1 MSTINVGQFNLMR
14 VDRKVD
20 FGFYM
25 DDGGEGILLPKR
37 FVPSGLQIGD
47 TISVFVYHDSDN
59 RLIATTQEPFAV
71 VGDIAALK
79 VVEVTSQGAFLDWG
93 LMKDLFVPV
102 SQQLSNMRLGGKYLV
117 KLYLDKQTGRV
128 AATEKIDNQISND
141 VLTVKEGEKVKIQV
155 YRESEIGY
163 VVIVNQ
169 VHQGLVYKNEVFT
182 HLHIGQFID
191 EAFVKK
197 IREDN
202 KLDIGLGKQGGEK
215 LADDNQK
222 IMSLLKSHKGFLP
235 YHDKSAPDDIYAFFG
250 MSKKAFNDFNDK
262 LKVVAMAGS
271 VKEGVQEILRH
282 SPDLVFLDIQM
293 PGLDGL
299 NVFKQLASKPAVI
312 FCSAYAEH
320 AVAAF
325 ELSAVDYLLKP
336 FSAERFQQALF
347 KACGKIIAAADR
359 RRSSR
364 PAVRCPSWSEA
375 QVRLRHRADRYRRGT
390 ARRRPSPTRR

>member
-59 RLIATTQEPFAV
+59 RLIATTQEPFVV

-102 SQQLSNMRLGGKYLV
+102 SQQLSTMRLGGKYLV
-117 KLYLDKQTGRV
+117 KLYIDAQTGRV
-128 AATEKIDNQISND
+128 AATEKIDKQISND
-141 VLTVKEGEKVKIQV
+141 NLTVKEGEKVKIQV

-250 MSKKAFNDFNDK
+250 MSKKAFKMNVGMLYK
-262 LKVVAMAGS
+262 LKLIS
-271 VKEGVQEILRH
+271 IEE
-282 SPDLVFLDIQM
+282 
-293 PGLDGL
+293 DGIHL
-299 NVFKQLASKPAVI
+299 IPE
-312 FCSAYAEH
+312 AE
-320 AVAAF
+320 VDTPM
-325 ELSAVDYLLKP
+325 ELKL
-336 FSAERFQQALF
+336 
-347 KACGKIIAAADR
+347 
-359 RRSSR
+359 
-364 PAVRCPSWSEA
+364 
-375 QVRLRHRADRYRRGT
+375 
-390 ARRRPSPTRR
+390 

>member
-25 DDGGEGILLPKR
+25 DDGAEGILLPKR
-37 FVPSGLQIGD
+37 FVPSGLQVDD

-79 VVEVTSQGAFLDWG
+79 VVDITGQGAFLDWG

-102 SQQLSNMRLGGKYLV
+102 SQQLSSMRLGGKYLV

-141 VLTVKEGEKVKIQV
+141 VLTVKEGEKVKLQV
-155 YRESEIGY
+155 YRESDIGY

-182 HLHIGQFID
+182 HLHIGQMI
-191 EAFVKK
+191 EEGFVKK

-202 KLDIGLGKQGGEK
+202 KLDIGIGKQGVEK
-215 LADDNQK
+215 LDDDQVK
-222 IMSLLKSHKGFLP
+222 LIQLLKLHKGFLP
-235 YHDKSAPDDIYAFFG
+235 YHDKSSPEDIYAFFG
-250 MSKKAFNDFNDK
+250 ISKKAFKMNVGMLYKAKKITIEDGGIR
-262 LKVVAMAGS
+262 LIP
-271 VKEGVQEILRH
+271 EVQEKTETSA
-282 SPDLVFLDIQM
+282 SP
-293 PGLDGL
+293 
-299 NVFKQLASKPAVI
+299 
-312 FCSAYAEH
+312 
-320 AVAAF
+320 
-325 ELSAVDYLLKP
+325 
-336 FSAERFQQALF
+336 
-347 KACGKIIAAADR
+347 
-359 RRSSR
+359 
-364 PAVRCPSWSEA
+364 EA
-375 QVRLRHRADRYRRGT
+375 
-390 ARRRPSPTRR
+390 

>member
-25 DDGGEGILLPKR
+25 DDGAEGILLPKR
-37 FVPSGLQIGD
+37 FVPSGLQVDD

-79 VVEVTSQGAFLDWG
+79 VVAITNQGAFLDWG

-102 SQQLSNMRLGGKYLV
+102 SQQLSSMRLGGKYLV

-141 VLTVKEGEKVKIQV
+141 VLTVKEGEKVKLQV
-155 YRESEIGY
+155 YRESDIGY

-182 HLHIGQFID
+182 HLHIGQMID
-191 EAFVKK
+191 EGFVKK

-202 KLDIGLGKQGGEK
+202 KLDIGIGKQGVEK
-215 LADDNQK
+215 LDDDQVK
-222 IMSLLKSHKGFLP
+222 LIQLLKLHKGFLP
-235 YHDKSAPDDIYAFFG
+235 YHDKSSPEDIYAFFG
-250 MSKKAFNDFNDK
+250 ISKKAFKMN
-262 LKVVAMAGS
+262 VG
-271 VKEGVQEILRH
+271 ILYKAKKITLEDGGIR
-282 SPDLVFLDIQM
+282 LM
-293 PGLDGL
+293 PEALE
-299 NVFKQLASKPAVI
+299 KPATSV
-312 FCSAYAEH
+312 
-320 AVAAF
+320 
-325 ELSAVDYLLKP
+325 
-336 FSAERFQQALF
+336 
-347 KACGKIIAAADR
+347 
-359 RRSSR
+359 
-364 PAVRCPSWSEA
+364 
-375 QVRLRHRADRYRRGT
+375 
-390 ARRRPSPTRR
+390 SPTSPEA

>member
-25 DDGGEGILLPKR
+25 DDGEEGVLLPKR
-37 FVPSGLQIGD
+37 FVPSGLQVGD

-79 VVEVTSQGAFLDWG
+79 VVALTKQGAFMDWG

-102 SQQLSNMRLGGKYLV
+102 SQQLSSMRLGGKYLV

-141 VLTVKEGEKVKIQV
+141 ILTVKEGDKVKLQV
-155 YRESEIGY
+155 YRESDIGY

-191 EAFVKK
+191 EGFVKK
-197 IREDN
+197 IREGN
-202 KLDIGLGKQGGEK
+202 KLDIGIGKQGVEK
-215 LADDNQK
+215 LDDDQLK
-222 IMSLLKSHKGFLP
+222 LIQLLKLHKGFLP
-235 YHDKSAPDDIYAFFG
+235 YHDKSSPEDIYAFFG
-250 MSKKAFNDFNDK
+250 ISKKAFKMNVGMLYK
-262 LKVVAMAGS
+262 AK
-271 VKEGVQEILRH
+271 KITIEEGGIRLI
-282 SPDLVFLDIQM
+282 P
-293 PGLDGL
+293 
-299 NVFKQLASKPAVI
+299 
-312 FCSAYAEH
+312 EH
-320 AVAAF
+320 
-325 ELSAVDYLLKP
+325 P
-336 FSAERFQQALF
+336 
-347 KACGKIIAAADR
+347 
-359 RRSSR
+359 
-364 PAVRCPSWSEA
+364 EA
-375 QVRLRHRADRYRRGT
+375 
-390 ARRRPSPTRR
+390 

>member
-25 DDGGEGILLPKR
+25 DDGAEGILLPKR

-59 RLIATTQEPFAV
+59 RLIATTQEPLAV

-102 SQQLSNMRLGGKYLV
+102 SQQLSTMRLGGKYLV
-117 KLYLDKQTGRV
+117 KLYIDGQTGRV
-128 AATEKIDNQISND
+128 AATEKIDKQISND
-141 VLTVKEGEKVKIQV
+141 HLTVKEGEKVKVQV

-191 EAFVKK
+191 EAFIKK

-222 IMSLLKSHKGFLP
+222 IISLLKSHKGFLP

-250 MSKKAFNDFNDK
+250 MSKKAFKMNVGMLYK
-262 LKVVAMAGS
+262 LKLITI
-271 VKEGVQEILRH
+271 EE
-282 SPDLVFLDIQM
+282 
-293 PGLDGL
+293 DGIH
-299 NVFKQLASKPAVI
+299 LAPETTAT
-312 FCSAYAEH
+312 AET
-320 AVAAF
+320 
-325 ELSAVDYLLKP
+325 
-336 FSAERFQQALF
+336 
-347 KACGKIIAAADR
+347 AAD
-359 RRSSR
+359 
-364 PAVRCPSWSEA
+364 
-375 QVRLRHRADRYRRGT
+375 
-390 ARRRPSPTRR
+390 

>member
-1 MSTINVGQFNLMR
+1 MR

-37 FVPSGLQIGD
+37 FVPSGLQIDD

-102 SQQLSNMRLGGKYLV
+102 SQQLSTMRLGGKYLV
-117 KLYLDKQTGRV
+117 KLYIDAQTGRV
-128 AATEKIDNQISND
+128 AATEKIDKQISND
-141 VLTVKEGEKVKIQV
+141 NLTVKEGEKVKIQV

-250 MSKKAFNDFNDK
+250 MSKKAFKMNVGMLYK
-262 LKVVAMAGS
+262 LKLIS
-271 VKEGVQEILRH
+271 IEE
-282 SPDLVFLDIQM
+282 
-293 PGLDGL
+293 DGIHL
-299 NVFKQLASKPAVI
+299 IP
-312 FCSAYAEH
+312 
-320 AVAAF
+320 
-325 ELSAVDYLLKP
+325 
-336 FSAERFQQALF
+336 
-347 KACGKIIAAADR
+347 
-359 RRSSR
+359 
-364 PAVRCPSWSEA
+364 EA
-375 QVRLRHRADRYRRGT
+375 TLETTTEVL
-390 ARRRPSPTRR
+390 PTT

>member
-37 FVPSGLQIGD
+37 FVPSGLQIDD

-102 SQQLSNMRLGGKYLV
+102 SQQLSTMRLGGKYLV
-117 KLYLDKQTGRV
+117 KLYIDAQTGRV
-128 AATEKIDNQISND
+128 AATEKIDKQISND
-141 VLTVKEGEKVKIQV
+141 DLTVKEGEKVKIQV

-163 VVIVNQ
+163 VVIANQ

-250 MSKKAFNDFNDK
+250 MSKKAFKMNVGMLYK
-262 LKVVAMAGS
+262 LKLICIEEDGIHLIPETKV
-271 VKEGVQEILRH
+271 
-282 SPDLVFLDIQM
+282 DI
-293 PGLDGL
+293 PL
-299 NVFKQLASKPAVI
+299 
-312 FCSAYAEH
+312 E
-320 AVAAF
+320 
-325 ELSAVDYLLKP
+325 
-336 FSAERFQQALF
+336 
-347 KACGKIIAAADR
+347 
-359 RRSSR
+359 
-364 PAVRCPSWSEA
+364 EA
-375 QVRLRHRADRYRRGT
+375 PT
-390 ARRRPSPTRR
+390 A

>member
-25 DDGGEGILLPKR
+25 DDGAEGILLPKR
-37 FVPSGLQIGD
+37 FVPSGLQVDD

-79 VVEVTSQGAFLDWG
+79 VVAITKQGAFLDWG

-102 SQQLSNMRLGGKYLV
+102 SQQLSSMRLGGKYLV

-141 VLTVKEGEKVKIQV
+141 ILTVKEGEKVKLQV
-155 YRESEIGY
+155 YRESDIGY

-182 HLHIGQFID
+182 HLHIGQMI
-191 EAFVKK
+191 EEGFVKK

-202 KLDIGLGKQGGEK
+202 KLDIGIGKQGVEK
-215 LADDNQK
+215 LDDDQLK
-222 IMSLLKSHKGFLP
+222 LIQLLKLHKGFLP
-235 YHDKSAPDDIYAFFG
+235 YHDKSSPEDIYAFFG
-250 MSKKAFNDFNDK
+250 ISKKAFKMNVGMLYK
-262 LKVVAMAGS
+262 AK
-271 VKEGVQEILRH
+271 KITIEEGGIRLIPEAPTTFETQE
-282 SPDLVFLDIQM
+282 
-293 PGLDGL
+293 
-299 NVFKQLASKPAVI
+299 A
-312 FCSAYAEH
+312 
-320 AVAAF
+320 
-325 ELSAVDYLLKP
+325 
-336 FSAERFQQALF
+336 
-347 KACGKIIAAADR
+347 
-359 RRSSR
+359 
-364 PAVRCPSWSEA
+364 
-375 QVRLRHRADRYRRGT
+375 
-390 ARRRPSPTRR
+390 

>member
-37 FVPSGLQIGD
+37 FVPSGLQIDD

-102 SQQLSNMRLGGKYLV
+102 SQQLSTMRLGGKYLV
-117 KLYLDKQTGRV
+117 KLYIDAQTGRV
-128 AATEKIDNQISND
+128 AATEKIDKQISND
-141 VLTVKEGEKVKIQV
+141 ILTVKEGEKVKIQV

-250 MSKKAFNDFNDK
+250 MSKKAFKMNVGMLYK
-262 LKVVAMAGS
+262 LKLISIEEDGIHLIPESKVDTPVE
-271 VKEGVQEILRH
+271 VKL
-282 SPDLVFLDIQM
+282 
-293 PGLDGL
+293 
-299 NVFKQLASKPAVI
+299 
-312 FCSAYAEH
+312 
-320 AVAAF
+320 
-325 ELSAVDYLLKP
+325 
-336 FSAERFQQALF
+336 
-347 KACGKIIAAADR
+347 
-359 RRSSR
+359 
-364 PAVRCPSWSEA
+364 
-375 QVRLRHRADRYRRGT
+375 
-390 ARRRPSPTRR
+390 

>member
-25 DDGGEGILLPKR
+25 DDGAEGILLPKR
-37 FVPSGLQIGD
+37 FVPSGLQVDD

-79 VVEVTSQGAFLDWG
+79 VVAITKQGAFLDWG

-102 SQQLSNMRLGGKYLV
+102 SQQLSSMRLGGKYLV

-141 VLTVKEGEKVKIQV
+141 VLTVKEGEKVKLQV
-155 YRESEIGY
+155 YRESDIGY

-182 HLHIGQFID
+182 HLHIGQMI
-191 EAFVKK
+191 EEGFVKK

-202 KLDIGLGKQGGEK
+202 KLDIGIGKQGVEK
-215 LADDNQK
+215 LDDDQVK
-222 IMSLLKSHKGFLP
+222 LIQLLKLHKGFLP
-235 YHDKSAPDDIYAFFG
+235 YHDKSSPEDIYAFFG
-250 MSKKAFNDFNDK
+250 ISKKAFKMNVGMLYKAKKITIEDGGIR
-262 LKVVAMAGS
+262 LIPEAPTTS
-271 VKEGVQEILRH
+271 ETQE
-282 SPDLVFLDIQM
+282 
-293 PGLDGL
+293 
-299 NVFKQLASKPAVI
+299 A
-312 FCSAYAEH
+312 
-320 AVAAF
+320 
-325 ELSAVDYLLKP
+325 
-336 FSAERFQQALF
+336 
-347 KACGKIIAAADR
+347 
-359 RRSSR
+359 
-364 PAVRCPSWSEA
+364 
-375 QVRLRHRADRYRRGT
+375 
-390 ARRRPSPTRR
+390 

>member
-14 VDRKVD
+14 VDRRVD

-25 DDGGEGILLPKR
+25 DDGAEGILLPKR
-37 FVPSGLQIGD
+37 FVPSGLQVGD

-59 RLIATTQEPFAV
+59 RLIATTQEPLAV

-102 SQQLSNMRLGGKYLV
+102 SQQLSTMRLGGKYLV
-117 KLYLDKQTGRV
+117 KLYIDAQTGRV
-128 AATEKIDNQISND
+128 AATEKIDKQISND
-141 VLTVKEGEKVKIQV
+141 QLTVKEGEKVKIQV

-169 VHQGLVYKNEVFT
+169 IHQGLVYKNEVFT

-222 IMSLLKSHKGFLP
+222 IISLLKSHKGFLP

-250 MSKKAFNDFNDK
+250 MSKKAFKMNVGMLYK
-262 LKVVAMAGS
+262 LKLITIEEDG
-271 VKEGVQEILRH
+271 IH
-282 SPDLVFLDIQM
+282 LVPETTTTI
-293 PGLDGL
+293 
-299 NVFKQLASKPAVI
+299 
-312 FCSAYAEH
+312 
-320 AVAAF
+320 
-325 ELSAVDYLLKP
+325 
-336 FSAERFQQALF
+336 
-347 KACGKIIAAADR
+347 
-359 RRSSR
+359 
-364 PAVRCPSWSEA
+364 
-375 QVRLRHRADRYRRGT
+375 
-390 ARRRPSPTRR
+390 

>member
-25 DDGGEGILLPKR
+25 DDGAEGILLPKR
-37 FVPSGLQIGD
+37 FVPSGLQIDD

-79 VVEVTSQGAFLDWG
+79 VVAITNQGAFMDWG

-102 SQQLSNMRLGGKYLV
+102 SQQLSSMRFGGKYLV

-141 VLTVKEGEKVKIQV
+141 VLTVKEGEKVKLQV
-155 YRESEIGY
+155 YRESDIGY

-182 HLHIGQFID
+182 HLHIGQMI
-191 EAFVKK
+191 EEGFVKK

-202 KLDIGLGKQGGEK
+202 KLDIGIGKQGVEK
-215 LADDNQK
+215 LDDDQVK
-222 IMSLLKSHKGFLP
+222 LIQLLKLHKGFLP
-235 YHDKSAPDDIYAFFG
+235 YHDKSSPEDIYAFFG
-250 MSKKAFNDFNDK
+250 ISKKAFKMNVGMLYKAKKITIED
-262 LKVVAMAGS
+262 
-271 VKEGVQEILRH
+271 EGIRLI
-282 SPDLVFLDIQM
+282 PDSEV
-293 PGLDGL
+293 PPET
-299 NVFKQLASKPAVI
+299 LAAP
-312 FCSAYAEH
+312 
-320 AVAAF
+320 
-325 ELSAVDYLLKP
+325 
-336 FSAERFQQALF
+336 
-347 KACGKIIAAADR
+347 
-359 RRSSR
+359 
-364 PAVRCPSWSEA
+364 EA
-375 QVRLRHRADRYRRGT
+375 
-390 ARRRPSPTRR
+390 

>member
-25 DDGGEGILLPKR
+25 DDGAEGILLPKR
-37 FVPSGLQIGD
+37 FVPSGLQVDD

-79 VVEVTSQGAFLDWG
+79 VVAITKQGAFLDWG

-141 VLTVKEGEKVKIQV
+141 ILTVKEGEKVKLQV
-155 YRESEIGY
+155 YRESDIGY

-182 HLHIGQFID
+182 HLHIGQMI
-191 EAFVKK
+191 EEGFVKK

-202 KLDIGLGKQGGEK
+202 KLDIGIGKQGVEK
-215 LADDNQK
+215 LDDDQVK
-222 IMSLLKSHKGFLP
+222 LIQLLKLHKGFLP
-235 YHDKSAPDDIYAFFG
+235 YHDKSSPEDIYAFFG
-250 MSKKAFNDFNDK
+250 ISKKAFKMN
-262 LKVVAMAGS
+262 VG
-271 VKEGVQEILRH
+271 ILYKAKKITIEDGGIR
-282 SPDLVFLDIQM
+282 LVPEVIEQ
-293 PGLDGL
+293 
-299 NVFKQLASKPAVI
+299 AST
-312 FCSAYAEH
+312 S
-320 AVAAF
+320 
-325 ELSAVDYLLKP
+325 
-336 FSAERFQQALF
+336 
-347 KACGKIIAAADR
+347 
-359 RRSSR
+359 
-364 PAVRCPSWSEA
+364 
-375 QVRLRHRADRYRRGT
+375 
-390 ARRRPSPTRR
+390 

>member
-1 MSTINVGQFNLMR
+1 MSIINVGQFNLMR

-37 FVPSGLQIGD
+37 FVPSGLQIDD

-102 SQQLSNMRLGGKYLV
+102 SQQLSTMRLGGKYLV
-117 KLYLDKQTGRV
+117 KLYIDAQTGRV
-128 AATEKIDNQISND
+128 AATEKIDKQISND
-141 VLTVKEGEKVKIQV
+141 ILTVKEGEKVKIQV

-169 VHQGLVYKNEVFT
+169 LHQGLVYKNEVFT

-222 IMSLLKSHKGFLP
+222 IMSLLKSHNVFLP
-235 YHDKSAPDDIYAFFG
+235 YHDKSAPYDIYAFFG
-250 MSKKAFNDFNDK
+250 ISKIAF
-262 LKVVAMAGS
+262 
-271 VKEGVQEILRH
+271 
-282 SPDLVFLDIQM
+282 
-293 PGLDGL
+293 
-299 NVFKQLASKPAVI
+299 
-312 FCSAYAEH
+312 
-320 AVAAF
+320 
-325 ELSAVDYLLKP
+325 
-336 FSAERFQQALF
+336 
-347 KACGKIIAAADR
+347 
-359 RRSSR
+359 
-364 PAVRCPSWSEA
+364 
-375 QVRLRHRADRYRRGT
+375 
-390 ARRRPSPTRR
+390 

>member
-37 FVPSGLQIGD
+37 FVPSGLQIDD

-102 SQQLSNMRLGGKYLV
+102 SQQLSTMRLGGKYLV
-117 KLYLDKQTGRV
+117 KLYIDAQTGRV
-128 AATEKIDNQISND
+128 AATEKIDKQISND
-141 VLTVKEGEKVKIQV
+141 ILTVKEGEKVKIQV

-250 MSKKAFNDFNDK
+250 MSKKAFKMNVGMLYK
-262 LKVVAMAGS
+262 LKLIS
-271 VKEGVQEILRH
+271 IEE
-282 SPDLVFLDIQM
+282 
-293 PGLDGL
+293 DGIHL
-299 NVFKQLASKPAVI
+299 IPENKVDTPV
-312 FCSAYAEH
+312 
-320 AVAAF
+320 
-325 ELSAVDYLLKP
+325 ELKL
-336 FSAERFQQALF
+336 
-347 KACGKIIAAADR
+347 
-359 RRSSR
+359 
-364 PAVRCPSWSEA
+364 
-375 QVRLRHRADRYRRGT
+375 
-390 ARRRPSPTRR
+390 

>member
-25 DDGGEGILLPKR
+25 DDGAEGILLPKR
-37 FVPSGLQIGD
+37 FVPSGLQVDD

-79 VVEVTSQGAFLDWG
+79 VVAITNQGAFLDWG

-102 SQQLSNMRLGGKYLV
+102 SQQLSSMRLGGKYLV

-141 VLTVKEGEKVKIQV
+141 ILTVKEGEKVKLQV
-155 YRESEIGY
+155 YRESDIGY

-182 HLHIGQFID
+182 HLHIGQMI
-191 EAFVKK
+191 EEGFVKK

-202 KLDIGLGKQGGEK
+202 KLDIGIGKQGVEK
-215 LADDNQK
+215 LDDDQVK
-222 IMSLLKSHKGFLP
+222 LIQLLKLHKGFLP
-235 YHDKSAPDDIYAFFG
+235 YHDKSSPEDIYAFFG
-250 MSKKAFNDFNDK
+250 ISKKAFKMN
-262 LKVVAMAGS
+262 VG
-271 VKEGVQEILRH
+271 ILYKAKKITIGDGGIR
-282 SPDLVFLDIQM
+282 LV
-293 PGLDGL
+293 PE
-299 NVFKQLASKPAVI
+299 VI
-312 FCSAYAEH
+312 E
-320 AVAAF
+320 
-325 ELSAVDYLLKP
+325 
-336 FSAERFQQALF
+336 QA
-347 KACGKIIAAADR
+347 
-359 RRSSR
+359 
-364 PAVRCPSWSEA
+364 
-375 QVRLRHRADRYRRGT
+375 
-390 ARRRPSPTRR
+390 PTS

>member
-25 DDGGEGILLPKR
+25 DDGAEGILLPKR
-37 FVPSGLQIGD
+37 FVPSGLQVDD

-79 VVEVTSQGAFLDWG
+79 VVAITNQGAFLDWG

-102 SQQLSNMRLGGKYLV
+102 SQQLSSMRLGGKYLV

-141 VLTVKEGEKVKIQV
+141 ILTVKEGEKVKLQV
-155 YRESEIGY
+155 YRESDIGY

-182 HLHIGQFID
+182 HLHIGQMI
-191 EAFVKK
+191 EEGFVKK

-202 KLDIGLGKQGGEK
+202 KLDIGIGKQGVEK
-215 LADDNQK
+215 LDDDQVK
-222 IMSLLKSHKGFLP
+222 LIQLLKLHKGFLP
-235 YHDKSAPDDIYAFFG
+235 YHDKSSPEDIYAFFG
-250 MSKKAFNDFNDK
+250 ISKKAFKMN
-262 LKVVAMAGS
+262 VG
-271 VKEGVQEILRH
+271 ILYKAKKITIEDGGIR
-282 SPDLVFLDIQM
+282 LV
-293 PGLDGL
+293 PE
-299 NVFKQLASKPAVI
+299 VI
-312 FCSAYAEH
+312 E
-320 AVAAF
+320 
-325 ELSAVDYLLKP
+325 
-336 FSAERFQQALF
+336 QA
-347 KACGKIIAAADR
+347 
-359 RRSSR
+359 
-364 PAVRCPSWSEA
+364 
-375 QVRLRHRADRYRRGT
+375 
-390 ARRRPSPTRR
+390 PTS

>member
-37 FVPSGLQIGD
+37 FVPSGLQIDD

-102 SQQLSNMRLGGKYLV
+102 SQQLSTMRLGGKYLV
-117 KLYLDKQTGRV
+117 KLYIDAQTGRV
-128 AATEKIDNQISND
+128 AATEKIDKQISND
-141 VLTVKEGEKVKIQV
+141 NLTVKEGEKVKIQV

-250 MSKKAFNDFNDK
+250 MSKKAFKMNVGMLYK
-262 LKVVAMAGS
+262 LKLISIEEDG
-271 VKEGVQEILRH
+271 ILLM
-282 SPDLVFLDIQM
+282 PETKVDTPVDLKL
-293 PGLDGL
+293 
-299 NVFKQLASKPAVI
+299 
-312 FCSAYAEH
+312 
-320 AVAAF
+320 
-325 ELSAVDYLLKP
+325 
-336 FSAERFQQALF
+336 
-347 KACGKIIAAADR
+347 
-359 RRSSR
+359 
-364 PAVRCPSWSEA
+364 
-375 QVRLRHRADRYRRGT
+375 
-390 ARRRPSPTRR
+390 

>member
-93 LMKDLFVPV
+93 LMKDVFVPV
-102 SQQLSNMRLGGKYLV
+102 SQQLSTMRLGGKYLV
-117 KLYLDKQTGRV
+117 KLYIDAQTGRV
-128 AATEKIDNQISND
+128 AATEKIDKQISND
-141 VLTVKEGEKVKIQV
+141 ILTVKEGEKVKIQV

-235 YHDKSAPDDIYAFFG
+235 YHDKSAPDEIYAFFG
-250 MSKKAFNDFNDK
+250 MSKKAFKMNVGMLYK
-262 LKVVAMAGS
+262 LKLISIEEDGIHLIPET
-271 VKEGVQEILRH
+271 K
-282 SPDLVFLDIQM
+282 LDT
-293 PGLDGL
+293 PVEVL
-299 NVFKQLASKPAVI
+299 
-312 FCSAYAEH
+312 
-320 AVAAF
+320 
-325 ELSAVDYLLKP
+325 
-336 FSAERFQQALF
+336 
-347 KACGKIIAAADR
+347 
-359 RRSSR
+359 
-364 PAVRCPSWSEA
+364 
-375 QVRLRHRADRYRRGT
+375 
-390 ARRRPSPTRR
+390 PTT

>member
-37 FVPSGLQIGD
+37 FVPSGLQIDD

-102 SQQLSNMRLGGKYLV
+102 SQQLSTMRLGGKYLV
-117 KLYLDKQTGRV
+117 KLYIDAQTGRV
-128 AATEKIDNQISND
+128 AATEKIDKQISND
-141 VLTVKEGEKVKIQV
+141 DLTVKEGEKVKIQV

-250 MSKKAFNDFNDK
+250 MSKKAFKMNVGMLYK
-262 LKVVAMAGS
+262 LKLIS
-271 VKEGVQEILRH
+271 IEE
-282 SPDLVFLDIQM
+282 
-293 PGLDGL
+293 DGIHL
-299 NVFKQLASKPAVI
+299 IPEATIDTPM
-312 FCSAYAEH
+312 
-320 AVAAF
+320 
-325 ELSAVDYLLKP
+325 ELKL
-336 FSAERFQQALF
+336 
-347 KACGKIIAAADR
+347 
-359 RRSSR
+359 
-364 PAVRCPSWSEA
+364 
-375 QVRLRHRADRYRRGT
+375 
-390 ARRRPSPTRR
+390 

>member
-25 DDGGEGILLPKR
+25 DDGEEGVLLPKR
-37 FVPSGLQIGD
+37 FVPSGLQVGD

-79 VVEVTSQGAFLDWG
+79 VVALTKQGAFMDWG

-102 SQQLSNMRLGGKYLV
+102 SQQLSSMRLGGKYLV

-141 VLTVKEGEKVKIQV
+141 ILTVKEGDKVKLQV
-155 YRESEIGY
+155 YRESDIGY

-191 EAFVKK
+191 EGFVKK
-197 IREDN
+197 IREGN
-202 KLDIGLGKQGGEK
+202 KLDIGIGKQGVEK
-215 LADDNQK
+215 LDDDQLK
-222 IMSLLKSHKGFLP
+222 LIQLLKLHKGFLP
-235 YHDKSAPDDIYAFFG
+235 YHDKSSPEDIYAFFG
-250 MSKKAFNDFNDK
+250 ISKKAFKMNVGMLYKAKKITIEDGGIR
-262 LKVVAMAGS
+262 LIPES
-271 VKEGVQEILRH
+271 QGV
-282 SPDLVFLDIQM
+282 
-293 PGLDGL
+293 
-299 NVFKQLASKPAVI
+299 
-312 FCSAYAEH
+312 
-320 AVAAF
+320 
-325 ELSAVDYLLKP
+325 
-336 FSAERFQQALF
+336 
-347 KACGKIIAAADR
+347 
-359 RRSSR
+359 
-364 PAVRCPSWSEA
+364 
-375 QVRLRHRADRYRRGT
+375 
-390 ARRRPSPTRR
+390 

>member
-93 LMKDLFVPV
+93 LMKDVFVPV
-102 SQQLSNMRLGGKYLV
+102 SQQLSTMRLGGKYLV
-117 KLYLDKQTGRV
+117 KLYIDAQTGRV
-128 AATEKIDNQISND
+128 AATEKIDKQISND
-141 VLTVKEGEKVKIQV
+141 ILTVKEGEKVKIQV

-235 YHDKSAPDDIYAFFG
+235 YHDKSAPDEIYAFFG
-250 MSKKAFNDFNDK
+250 MSKKAFKMNVGMLYK
-262 LKVVAMAGS
+262 LKLISIEEDGIHLIPEATV
-271 VKEGVQEILRH
+271 EITT
-282 SPDLVFLDIQM
+282 
-293 PGLDGL
+293 
-299 NVFKQLASKPAVI
+299 
-312 FCSAYAEH
+312 
-320 AVAAF
+320 
-325 ELSAVDYLLKP
+325 
-336 FSAERFQQALF
+336 
-347 KACGKIIAAADR
+347 
-359 RRSSR
+359 
-364 PAVRCPSWSEA
+364 EA
-375 QVRLRHRADRYRRGT
+375 IPNT
-390 ARRRPSPTRR
+390 

>member
-25 DDGGEGILLPKR
+25 DDGAEGILLPKR
-37 FVPSGLQIGD
+37 FVPSGLQVDD

-79 VVEVTSQGAFLDWG
+79 VVAITNQGAFLDWG

-102 SQQLSNMRLGGKYLV
+102 SQQLSSMRLGGKYLV

-141 VLTVKEGEKVKIQV
+141 TLTVKEGEKVKLQV
-155 YRESEIGY
+155 YRESDIGY

-182 HLHIGQFID
+182 HLHIGQMI
-191 EAFVKK
+191 EEGFVKK

-202 KLDIGLGKQGGEK
+202 KLDIGIGKQGVEK
-215 LADDNQK
+215 LDDDQVK
-222 IMSLLKSHKGFLP
+222 LIQLLKLHKGFLP
-235 YHDKSAPDDIYAFFG
+235 YHDKSSPEDIYAFFG
-250 MSKKAFNDFNDK
+250 ISKKAFKMNVGILYKAKK
-262 LKVVAMAGS
+262 L
-271 VKEGVQEILRH
+271 Q
-282 SPDLVFLDIQM
+282 
-293 PGLDGL
+293 
-299 NVFKQLASKPAVI
+299 
-312 FCSAYAEH
+312 
-320 AVAAF
+320 
-325 ELSAVDYLLKP
+325 
-336 FSAERFQQALF
+336 
-347 KACGKIIAAADR
+347 
-359 RRSSR
+359 
-364 PAVRCPSWSEA
+364 
-375 QVRLRHRADRYRRGT
+375 
-390 ARRRPSPTRR
+390 

>member
-37 FVPSGLQIGD
+37 FVPSGLQIDD

-102 SQQLSNMRLGGKYLV
+102 SQQLSTMRLGGKYLV
-117 KLYLDKQTGRV
+117 KLYIDAQTGRV
-128 AATEKIDNQISND
+128 AATEKIDKQISND
-141 VLTVKEGEKVKIQV
+141 DLTVKEGEKVKIQV

-250 MSKKAFNDFNDK
+250 MSKKAFKMNVSMLYK
-262 LKVVAMAGS
+262 LKLISIEEDG
-271 VKEGVQEILRH
+271 IHL
-282 SPDLVFLDIQM
+282 M
-293 PGLDGL
+293 P
-299 NVFKQLASKPAVI
+299 
-312 FCSAYAEH
+312 
-320 AVAAF
+320 
-325 ELSAVDYLLKP
+325 
-336 FSAERFQQALF
+336 
-347 KACGKIIAAADR
+347 
-359 RRSSR
+359 
-364 PAVRCPSWSEA
+364 EA
-375 QVRLRHRADRYRRGT
+375 TVETTTEVL
-390 ARRRPSPTRR
+390 PTT

>member
-37 FVPSGLQIGD
+37 FVPSGLQIDD

-93 LMKDLFVPV
+93 LMKDVFVPV
-102 SQQLSNMRLGGKYLV
+102 SQQLSTMRLGGKYLV
-117 KLYLDKQTGRV
+117 KLYIDAQTGRV
-128 AATEKIDNQISND
+128 AATEKIDKQISND
-141 VLTVKEGEKVKIQV
+141 ILTVKEGEKVKIQV

-250 MSKKAFNDFNDK
+250 MSKKAFKMNVGMLYK
-262 LKVVAMAGS
+262 LKLIS
-271 VKEGVQEILRH
+271 IEE
-282 SPDLVFLDIQM
+282 
-293 PGLDGL
+293 DGIHL
-299 NVFKQLASKPAVI
+299 IPEATVDTPV
-312 FCSAYAEH
+312 
-320 AVAAF
+320 
-325 ELSAVDYLLKP
+325 ELK
-336 FSAERFQQALF
+336 F
-347 KACGKIIAAADR
+347 
-359 RRSSR
+359 
-364 PAVRCPSWSEA
+364 
-375 QVRLRHRADRYRRGT
+375 
-390 ARRRPSPTRR
+390 

>member
-14 VDRKVD
+14 VDRRVD

-25 DDGGEGILLPKR
+25 DDGAEGILLPKR
-37 FVPSGLQIGD
+37 FVPSGLEVGD

-59 RLIATTQEPFAV
+59 RLIATTQEPLAV

-102 SQQLSNMRLGGKYLV
+102 SQQLSTMRLGGKYLV
-117 KLYLDKQTGRV
+117 KLYIDAQTGRV
-128 AATEKIDNQISND
+128 AATEKIDKQISND
-141 VLTVKEGEKVKIQV
+141 QLTVKEGEKVKIQV

-169 VHQGLVYKNEVFT
+169 IHQGLVYKNEVFT

-222 IMSLLKSHKGFLP
+222 IISLLKTHKGFLP

-250 MSKKAFNDFNDK
+250 MSKKAFKMNVGMLYK
-262 LKVVAMAGS
+262 LKLITIEEDGIRLVA
-271 VKEGVQEILRH
+271 E
-282 SPDLVFLDIQM
+282 
-293 PGLDGL
+293 
-299 NVFKQLASKPAVI
+299 
-312 FCSAYAEH
+312 
-320 AVAAF
+320 
-325 ELSAVDYLLKP
+325 
-336 FSAERFQQALF
+336 
-347 KACGKIIAAADR
+347 
-359 RRSSR
+359 
-364 PAVRCPSWSEA
+364 
-375 QVRLRHRADRYRRGT
+375 T
-390 ARRRPSPTRR
+390 ATIV